1 MAGTAPEEA
10 GWLVGEQS
18 QDGTLVAV
26 VKAKGTV
33 LGGEVLLPQ
42 LLWRGQGVEDR
53 MPTTPFLPLYFLIPP
68 PCSAFI
74 GIAVELG
81 V

>member
-1 MAGTAPEEA
+1 MAGTAREEA
-10 GWLVGEQS
+10 GWLVGKQS

-26 VKAKGTV
+26 VKAKDTV
-33 LGGEVLLPQ
+33 LGGEVLPPR
-42 LLWRGQGVEDR
+42 LLWRGHGVANR
-53 MPTTPFLPLYFLIPP
+53 MPATPFLPLYFLIPP

-74 GIAVELG
+74 GIALELG